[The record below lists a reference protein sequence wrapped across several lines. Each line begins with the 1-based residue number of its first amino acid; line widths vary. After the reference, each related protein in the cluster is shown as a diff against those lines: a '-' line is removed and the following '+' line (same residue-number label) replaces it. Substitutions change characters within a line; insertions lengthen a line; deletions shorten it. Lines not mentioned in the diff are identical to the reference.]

1 MPTAAVIS
9 SQKTPALSGAAMTVQ
24 PEAASTSAAARSFGR
39 GDCVDV
45 PHRYGSQSGT
55 AAGLSGSRAA
65 GSAPSACTRRRN
77 CVTAA
82 GSAPST
88 PMRGRSF
95 VCIMGIS

>member
-1 MPTAAVIS
+1 MIS
-9 SQKTPALSGAAMTVQ
+9 LQKTPALSGTAMTVQ

-55 AAGLSGSRAA
+55 AAGLSGSRAV

-82 GSAPST
+82 GSALST

-95 VCIMGIS
+95 VCMMGIS

>member
-1 MPTAAVIS
+1 MKLRQLEYFCAVAEEKSI
-9 SQKTPALSGAAMTVQ
+9 
-24 PEAASTSAAARSFGR
+24 SAAARSCGR
-39 GDCVDV
+39 GGCVDA

-82 GSAPST
+82 GSALST